1 MTKRCMK
8 NKIIIQNELLREF
21 QHDAGD
27 CFPFQSTKGH
37 KSNKMYIAIVS
48 IEVYSING
56 KWSE

>member
-56 KWSE
+56 K